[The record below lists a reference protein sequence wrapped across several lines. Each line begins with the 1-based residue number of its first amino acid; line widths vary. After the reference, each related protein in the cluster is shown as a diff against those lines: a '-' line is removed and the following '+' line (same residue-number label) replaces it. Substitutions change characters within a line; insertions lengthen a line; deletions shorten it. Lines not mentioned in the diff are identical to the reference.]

1 MPRHARLIDIHAL
14 DDVIDRLLA
23 APERFY
29 DAKATWVAQ
38 DLK

>member
-1 MPRHARLIDIHAL
+1 MPRHARLIDRDAL

-23 APERFY
+23 APKGFY
-29 DAKATWVAQ
+29 DAKATGVTQ